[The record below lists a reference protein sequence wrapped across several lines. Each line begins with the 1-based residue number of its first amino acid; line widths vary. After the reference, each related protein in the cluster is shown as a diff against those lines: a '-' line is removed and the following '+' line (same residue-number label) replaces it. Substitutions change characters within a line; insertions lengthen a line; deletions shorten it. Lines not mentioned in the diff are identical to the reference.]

1 VHGERPVLILGLDG
15 ATWTILDRWIADG
28 TLPNFGRLRDRGAWG
43 PLASTIPPLT
53 PPAWAS
59 FLTGKSPGRHGVFHF
74 AEIDAKTSDIAAG
87 TPTIVD
93 ARSIDSPTLWDV
105 LGHAG
110 RSIVTM
116 NVPMS
121 YPPRPVNGVMVTCL
135 LTPPDAPAFTWPVE
149 LTPFLRD
156 SGYRIDLDRFIGE
169 KPFAR
174 DEQGEKTKRTVEP
187 SVELVEEFAS
197 MEETRAQTALDMM
210 RTEAWDVFTVVF
222 TAPDRMGH
230 YMWSHHLPEELD
242 GSPEATAIQQA
253 IQRFYR
259 RLDEQIGELIEEAGP
274 DATVIVL
281 SDHGMGPMF
290 RRHVHWNDWL
300 HRRGLIAVAGGS
312 GGSPDAWLLR
322 LRLPRDRIGRLL
334 RRVPLLGR
342 SRAVERARR
351 AKTAR
356 IDLDRS
362 KAYYVRLFDP
372 VGGIRINARGA
383 EREALIERLL
393 EELRQ
398 APDPATGKPI
408 VTRAGRR
415 EELFDGPNVG
425 RLPDIIL
432 VMDESLGSSDRLSSY
447 SALVTDRPGVGDPGA
462 HRIDGVFIA
471 AGPEVAAR
479 PEPLGDAS
487 IVDVAPTVL
496 HLAGLPVPDTMDGRV
511 LTSILTPEANGR
523 PVERA
528 PEGERWPSDAEAVFV
543 ESGHADEGDEQVRER
558 LRALGYV
565 E

>member
-1 VHGERPVLILGLDG
+1 
-15 ATWTILDRWIADG
+15 
-28 TLPNFGRLRDRGAWG
+28 
-43 PLASTIPPLT
+43 
-53 PPAWAS
+53 
-59 FLTGKSPGRHGVFHF
+59 
-74 AEIDAKTSDIAAG
+74 
-87 TPTIVD
+87 
-93 ARSIDSPTLWDV
+93 
-105 LGHAG
+105 
-110 RSIVTM
+110 M
-116 NVPMS
+116 
-121 YPPRPVNGVMVTCL
+121 
-135 LTPPDAPAFTWPVE
+135 
-149 LTPFLRD
+149 
-156 SGYRIDLDRFIGE
+156 
-169 KPFAR
+169 
-174 DEQGEKTKRTVEP
+174 
-187 SVELVEEFAS
+187 
-197 MEETRAQTALDMM
+197 
-210 RTEAWDVFTVVF
+210 
-222 TAPDRMGH
+222 
-230 YMWSHHLPEELD
+230 
-242 GSPEATAIQQA
+242 
-253 IQRFYR
+253 
-259 RLDEQIGELIEEAGP
+259 
-274 DATVIVL
+274 
-281 SDHGMGPMF
+281 
-290 RRHVHWNDWL
+290 
-300 HRRGLIAVAGGS
+300 
-312 GGSPDAWLLR
+312 
-322 LRLPRDRIGRLL
+322 RLPRDRIGRLL
-334 RRVPLLGR
+334 RRVPFLGR
-342 SRAVERARR
+342 SRVVERARR

-372 VGGIRINARGA
+372 VGGIRVNARGA

-479 PEPLGDAS
+479 PEPLDDAS

-511 LTSILTPEANGR
+511 LTSILTTEAAGR

-528 PEGERWPSDAEAVFV
+528 PEGERWPSDAEARFV
-543 ESGHADEGDEQVRER
+543 ESARADEGEDQVRER